1 MKSFL
6 KSLKDS
12 QKPIQAKLQSLT
24 SINAQ
29 PLTSTNAQ
37 PLTSTSVQP
46 FSCENI
52 PGIPQNGNEYSK
64 LLGHSLYFFE
74 AQRSGVLPANNR
86 VPWRHN
92 SALTDGHDVGLD
104 LTGGYYDAGDY
115 LKFTLPLS
123 WSLSIVSWGALEWF
137 DGYQLSGQTGYLYD
151 MVKWGT
157 DWLLKAH
164 PKPNVLYVEVGID
177 TVDHDYWGPDT
188 GMPYPRP
195 SLCIDASRHGT
206 DVAAEAAAAL
216 ASASLLFRTKFNQPD
231 YANLLLQHAVDL
243 FNFAETKPHQ
253 VYTVAV
259 PQAKEAYESSRYD
272 DKLVFAALWLF
283 QATNQIGYL
292 DRAIHYFNE
301 FSQDEWTSA
310 INWDDHS
317 GSNYIL
323 LAMLTEKV
331 GRDCSPWKEE
341 AEKYLD
347 GMVNQKHKEC
357 HHTHGGLLWLKG
369 DSDSASLN
377 VALNISFALLVY
389 ARHATTSHKTRSYT
403 NFALSQI
410 DYLLG
415 KNPLNKV
422 YVVGAHHSSPK
433 NPHHA
438 GASGGTDIG
447 NISHPPVSKYV
458 LYGAVVGGPDKK
470 DRYNDDR
477 EDYARSE
484 VTLDYNA
491 PFQSL
496 MAYQVMHANY
506 PPPYLAY

>member
-6 KSLKDS
+6 KSLKEEF
-12 QKPIQAKLQSLT
+12 QKPLAA
-24 SINAQ
+24 NVQ
-29 PLTSTNAQ
+29 PLAPTNTQPQSYTNAQ
-37 PLTSTSVQP
+37 PPSY
-46 FSCENI
+46 ENI

-64 LLGHSLYFFE
+64 LLGYSLYFFE
-74 AQRSGVLPANNR
+74 AQRSGALPANNR
-86 VPWRHN
+86 IPWRHN

-123 WSLSIVSWGALEWF
+123 WSLTIVSWGALEWF

-151 MVKWGT
+151 MIKWGT

-164 PKPNVLYVEVGID
+164 PSPTVLYVEAGID
-177 TVDHDYWGPDT
+177 TVDHDYW
-188 GMPYPRP
+188 
-195 SLCIDASRHGT
+195 
-206 DVAAEAAAAL
+206 
-216 ASASLLFRTKFNQPD
+216 D

-292 DRAIHYFNE
+292 DKAVHYFNE

-323 LAMLTEKV
+323 LAMLTERA
-331 GRDCSPWKEE
+331 GRDCSPWKAE

-347 GMVNQKHKEC
+347 GMVNQRHKEC
-357 HHTHGGLLWLKG
+357 HLTNGGLLWLKG

-389 ARHATTSHKTRSYT
+389 ARHATTPDKIRSYT
-403 NFALSQI
+403 NFAVSQI

-447 NISHPPVSKYV
+447 NIRHPPVSRYV

-506 PPPYLAY
+506 PPPYLAF